1 MRAAVAIPRSADG
14 DTRRAAPV
22 LTLGTMDASLLDRAD
37 RWAQHDPDPT
47 TQAEIGAMARAARAG
62 DAAAEAE
69 LKERFAGMLE
79 FGTAGLRGLL
89 GGGESRMNRAVVR
102 KTTFGLGRYLLE
114 QVPDL
119 TRARGVVIGYD
130 GRILGRELA
139 EDTASVLA
147 ALGIPARVTPRP
159 CSTPLLAFAVKDLG
173 AAAGVMVTASHNP
186 PQYNGYK
193 VYWGNGAQIIPPHDH
208 GIAKEIAAAPEA
220 DAVPLT
226 AYAEALAS
234 GAVKLF
240 GDDVERRYLDA
251 VRGLWVHEGGDRSI
265 AITYTP
271 MHGTGNRL
279 CRMAFAEAGF
289 TNVTTVPEQAE
300 PDGAFPTVAFPNP
313 EEKGALDLSYATADR
328 TGANLILANDPD
340 VDRLAI
346 AVRDPA
352 GKFVQLTGN
361 QVGAILGHYVLTE
374 GKDAGTSGRVVLASL
389 VSSPMLGVIAKA
401 LGVRYEETLTGFK
414 WIANRAMDLERTEGL
429 RFVFGFEEA
438 LGYTVG
444 DNVRDKDG
452 ISAAVIAAELA
463 ARRASEGKTLLDEL
477 ELLSRRY
484 GLFVS
489 GQKSI
494 TLPGASGLSQIGEI
508 MSKLRAS
515 PPATIGGHAV
525 VSTSDYQAQVRRTAA
540 GAEEKLA
547 LSPSNVLAY
556 ELEGGSRIIARP
568 SGTEPKIKFYFDLR
582 EAMQAGEPLAAAEE
596 RARAQMDALSKAFSA
611 LAGVA

>member
-1 MRAAVAIPRSADG
+1 M
-14 DTRRAAPV
+14 DT
-22 LTLGTMDASLLDRAD
+22 SLFDRAD

-47 TQAEIGAMARAARAG
+47 TQAEVRKLIEAARGGDARAQADLA
-62 DAAAEAE
+62 
-69 LKERFAGMLE
+69 ERFVGMLE
-79 FGTAGLRGLL
+79 FGTAGIRGLL

-102 KTTFGLGRYLLE
+102 KTTLGLGRYLLAKAG
-114 QVPDL
+114 DH
-119 TRARGVVIGYD
+119 TRKSGVVIGYD
-130 GRILGRELA
+130 GRVLGRELA

-147 ALGIPARVTPRP
+147 ALGIPSQITPRP
-159 CSTPLLAFAVKDLG
+159 CSTPLLAYAVKDLG

-193 VYWGNGAQIIPPHDH
+193 VYWGNGAQIIPPHDT
-208 GIAKEIAAAPEA
+208 GIAGEIAGAPDA
-220 DAVPLT
+220 DQVPLT
-226 AYAEALAS
+226 ALDEALRA
-234 GAVKLF
+234 GTAKLF

-265 AITYTP
+265 PISYTP

-289 TNVTTVPEQAE
+289 TAVTTVPEQAE

-313 EEKGALDLSYATADR
+313 EEKGALDLAYANADR
-328 TGANLILANDPD
+328 IGANLVIANDPD
-340 VDRLAI
+340 VDRLAV
-346 AVRDPA
+346 AVRDPS

-361 QVGAILGHYVLTE
+361 QVGALLGHYILTE
-374 GKDAGTSGRVVLASL
+374 GKDAGTKDRVVLASL

-414 WIANRAMDLERTEGL
+414 WIANRAMDLERSEGL

-452 ISAAVIAAELA
+452 ISAAIIAAELA
-463 ARRASEGKTLLDEL
+463 ARRAAEGKTLLDEL
-477 ELLSRRY
+477 ESLSRRY

-494 TLPGASGLSQIGEI
+494 TLPGAEGVAQIGEI
-508 MSKLRAS
+508 MKKLRAS
-515 PPATIGGHAV
+515 PPAKIGEHAV
-525 VSTSDYQAQVRRTAA
+525 VSTSDYEAQVRRTA
-540 GAEEKLA
+540 GGGEEKLA
-547 LSPSNVLAY
+547 LPSSNVLAY

-582 EAMQAGEPLAAAEE
+582 EPMREGEAVADAEK
-596 RARAQMDALSKAFSA
+596 RARSQMDALSKAFSA
-611 LAGVA
+611 VAGVS

>member
-1 MRAAVAIPRSADG
+1 M
-14 DTRRAAPV
+14 DT
-22 LTLGTMDASLLDRAD
+22 SLFDRAD

-47 TQAEIGAMARAARAG
+47 TQAEIRALVHAARAG
-62 DAAAEAE
+62 NAAATAE

-89 GGGESRMNRAVVR
+89 GGGENRMNRAVVR
-102 KTTFGLGRYLLE
+102 KTSFGLGTYLLR
-114 QVPDL
+114 QVPEQA
-119 TRARGVVIGYD
+119 RARGVVVGYD
-130 GRILGRELA
+130 GRILGREFA

-147 ALGIPARVTPRP
+147 ALGIPAHVTPRP

-208 GIAKEIAAAPEA
+208 GIAKEIAAGPEA
-220 DAVPLT
+220 SEVPLT

-234 GAVKLF
+234 GAAALF

-271 MHGTGNRL
+271 LHGTGNRL

-313 EEKGALDLSYATADR
+313 EEKGALDLAYATADR
-328 TGANLILANDPD
+328 TLANLIIANDPD
-340 VDRLAI
+340 VDRLAL
-346 AVRDPA
+346 AVRNPA

-361 QVGAILGHYVLTE
+361 QIGVLLGHYVLTE
-374 GKDAGTSGRVVLASL
+374 GKDAGTPGRVVLASL
-389 VSSPMLGVIAKA
+389 VSSPMLGVIATS

-414 WIANRAMDLERTEGL
+414 WIANRAMELEGTLKL

-438 LGYTVG
+438 LGYTIG

-463 ARRASEGKTLLDEL
+463 AHRAAEGKTLLDEL

-494 TLPGASGLSQIGEI
+494 TLPGAAGLAQIGAI
-508 MSKLRAS
+508 MRTLRES
-515 PPATIGGHAV
+515 PPTKVGSLAV
-525 VSTSDYQAQVRRTAA
+525 VSTSDYQTQVRRTAA
-540 GAEEKLA
+540 GTEEKLA

-556 ELEGGSRIIARP
+556 ELSGGSRIIARP
-568 SGTEPKIKFYFDLR
+568 SGTEPKIKFYFDLCEPMHPG
-582 EAMQAGEPLAAAEE
+582 EAMADAEK

-611 LAGVA
+611 IAGVA

>member
-1 MRAAVAIPRSADG
+1 
-14 DTRRAAPV
+14 
-22 LTLGTMDASLLDRAD
+22 MDASLPLLDRAA
-37 RWAQHDPDPT
+37 RWAEHDPDST
-47 TQAEIGAMARAARAG
+47 TQAEIRALIDAARVG
-62 DAAAEAE
+62 DPHAAADLA
-69 LKERFAGMLE
+69 ERFVGMLE

-102 KTTFGLGRYLLE
+102 KTTLGLGAYLLKE
-114 QVPDL
+114 APEH
-119 TRARGVVIGYD
+119 TSKGGVVIGYD

-147 ALGIPARVTPRP
+147 ALGIPAQVTPRP

-193 VYWGNGAQIIPPHDH
+193 VYWGNGAQIIPPHDV
-208 GIAKEIAAAPEA
+208 GIAKEIAATPDA
-220 DAVPLT
+220 DEVPLT
-226 AYAEALAS
+226 AYATALAS

-251 VRGLWVHEGGDRSI
+251 VRGLWVHEGGDRSM
-265 AITYTP
+265 AISYTP
-271 MHGTGNRL
+271 MHGTGNRVA
-279 CRMAFAEAGF
+279 RMAFAEAGF
-289 TNVTTVPEQAE
+289 TNVTTVPLQAE

-313 EEKGALDLSYATADR
+313 EEKGALDLAYANADR
-328 TGANLILANDPD
+328 IGANLVIANDPD
-340 VDRLAI
+340 VDRLAL
-346 AVRDPA
+346 AVRDPS

-361 QVGAILGHYVLTE
+361 QVGALLGHYVLTE

-389 VSSPMLGVIAKA
+389 VSSPMLGVIARA
-401 LGVRYEETLTGFK
+401 LGVYYEETLTGFK
-414 WIANRAMDLERTEGL
+414 WIANRAMDLERTEGM

-463 ARRASEGKTLLDEL
+463 ARRASEGKTLLDEM
-477 ELLSRRY
+477 EMLSRRY

-494 TLPGASGLSQIGEI
+494 TLPGTEGVAQIGEI
-508 MSKLRAS
+508 MRKLRAA
-515 PPATIGGHAV
+515 PPTKIGSLAV
-525 VSTSDYQAQVRRTAA
+525 VSTSDYQAQTRIAA
-540 GAEEKLA
+540 SGGEEKLA
-547 LSPSNVLAY
+547 LPPSNVLAY

-582 EAMQAGEPLAAAEE
+582 EPIADGQAVDDAEK

-611 LAGVA
+611 IAGVA

>member
-1 MRAAVAIPRSADG
+1 
-14 DTRRAAPV
+14 
-22 LTLGTMDASLLDRAD
+22 MDAPLLDRAA
-37 RWAQHDPDPT
+37 RFSTHDPDPT
-47 TQAEIGAMARAARAG
+47 TRAEVRALIDAARGG
-62 DAAAEAE
+62 DAKAEAD
-69 LKERFAGMLE
+69 LAERFVGMLE
-79 FGTAGLRGLL
+79 FGTAGIRGLL

-102 KTTFGLGRYLLE
+102 KTTFGLGRYLQQQLSAE
-114 QVPDL
+114 AL
-119 TRARGVVIGYD
+119 GRGVVIGYD

-147 ALGIPARVTPRP
+147 ALGIHAHVTPRP

-193 VYWGNGAQIIPPHDH
+193 VYWGNGAQIIPPHDA

-220 DAVPLT
+220 DEVPLT

-240 GDDVERRYLDA
+240 GDDMERRYLDA
-251 VRGLWVHEGGDRSI
+251 VKKLWVHEGGDRSI
-265 AITYTP
+265 AISYTP
-271 MHGTGNRL
+271 MHGTGNRVA
-279 CRMAFAEAGF
+279 RMAFAEAGF
-289 TNVTTVPEQAE
+289 TGVTTVPEQAE

-313 EEKGALDLSYATADR
+313 EEKGALDLAYANADR
-328 TGANLILANDPD
+328 IGANLVLANDPD
-340 VDRLAI
+340 VDRLAL
-346 AVRDPA
+346 AVRGPS

-361 QVGAILGHYVLTE
+361 QIGALLGHYVLTE
-374 GKDAGTSGRVVLASL
+374 GKDAGTPGRVVLASL

-401 LGVRYEETLTGFK
+401 LGVYYEETLTGFK
-414 WIANRAMDLERTEGL
+414 WIANRAMDLERTQGK

-438 LGYTVG
+438 LGYTIG

-463 ARRASEGKTLLDEL
+463 ARRAAEGKTLLDEL
-477 ELLSRRY
+477 SMLARRY

-494 TLPGASGLSQIGEI
+494 TLPGAEGLAQIGVI
-508 MSKLRAS
+508 MSALRAN
-515 PPATIGGHAV
+515 PPSKIGSLAV
-525 VSTSDYQAQVRRTAA
+525 VSTSDYQAQTRRTAA

-547 LSPSNVLAY
+547 LPPSNVLAY

-568 SGTEPKIKFYFDLR
+568 SGTEPKIKFYFDLCEPMR
-582 EAMQAGEPLAAAEE
+582 SGEAVADAEQ

-611 LAGVA
+611 IAGVA